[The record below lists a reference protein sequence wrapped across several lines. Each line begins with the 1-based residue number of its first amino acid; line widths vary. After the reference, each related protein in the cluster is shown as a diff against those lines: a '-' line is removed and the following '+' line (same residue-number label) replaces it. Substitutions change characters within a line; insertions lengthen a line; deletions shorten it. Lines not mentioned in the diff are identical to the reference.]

1 MAVYLD
7 HHPQLPAIPA
17 AQAKQMAANV
27 KAGKRDDYGV
37 KPMNVFMGDGKGW
50 CLTDAPDVD
59 SVVAS
64 HKAVG
69 FPLRKS
75 DVHEVKPLV

>member
-1 MAVYLD
+1 
-7 HHPQLPAIPA
+7 
-17 AQAKQMAANV
+17 
-27 KAGKRDDYGV
+27 
-37 KPMNVFMGDGKGW
+37 MNVFVGDGKGW

-69 FPLRKS
+69 FPLRTS